1 MNPITPTINFRMSSE
16 KYENVNDPIK
26 IPIPANGII
35 NLRVLKSNS
44 FLNLYTATMSEN
56 IRIGK
61 IIANAWL
68 NGITK
73 VINGTEISD
82 IDPPNPDLAMPY
94 NIIAGITVKKNNKFI
109 SIYFMNLVILNL
121 KG

>member
-1 MNPITPTINFRMSSE
+1 MSSE

-44 FLNLYTATMSEN
+44 FLNLYTAIMSEN
-56 IRIGK
+56 IKIGR

-68 NGITK
+68 KGITN
-73 VINGTEISD
+73 VINGTEIND
-82 IDPPNPDLAMPY
+82 IDPPKPDLAIPY
-94 NIIAGITVKKNNKFI
+94 NIIAGTTVKKNNKFI
-109 SIYFMNLVILNL
+109 SIYLLNL
-121 KG
+121 TIFDPRD